1 MLIECAAEKLLTPME
16 VSVRLGYQSKTSHS
30 VLRIIKRGELPAV
43 YLNSRAIRV
52 RESALNDF
60 IHNREGGKVYA

>member
-1 MLIECAAEKLLTPME
+1 MLIESAAEKLLTPME

-30 VLRIIKRGELPAV
+30 VLRLIKRGELPAV
-43 YLNSRAIRV
+43 YLNSRAIRI